1 MVKSSFEHYKYVF
14 ATKLGNF
21 VTSSGW
27 CFVTF
32 KLFLLKISKMK
43 NVITFLVL
51 LVVNFCFG
59 QKKFDKSETEK
70 FQKTINSEY
79 ADPKTSPLIE
89 EDLKTFKALDFYPI
103 NSKYFVNA
111 KFVKAKNE
119 KVFEM
124 KTTGTRTPKYIKYG
138 TLFFTIDGVALQLNV
153 YRNIELSKTK
163 EYKDHLF
170 LPFSDLT
177 SGKESY
183 IGGRYIDLKVPKG
196 NTIAVDFNQAY
207 NPYCAYNHKYSC
219 PLVPLENDLKIE
231 IKAGVKTFH

>member
-1 MVKSSFEHYKYVF
+1 
-14 ATKLGNF
+14 
-21 VTSSGW
+21 
-27 CFVTF
+27 
-32 KLFLLKISKMK
+32 MK
-43 NVITFLVL
+43 NCIPFLLVL
-51 LVVNFCFG
+51 LVNFCFG
-59 QKKFDKSETEK
+59 QNKFNPKEAEK
-70 FQKTINSEY
+70 FQKKINSEY
-79 ADPKTSPLIE
+79 ADAKTSPLME
-89 EDLKTFKALDFYPI
+89 ADLKTFKTLDFFPV
-103 NSKYFVNA
+103 NAKYFVVA
-111 KFVKAKNE
+111 KFEKAENE

-138 TLFFTIDGVALQLNV
+138 TLSFTIDGVPLKLNV

-183 IGGRYIDLKVPKG
+183 IGGRYIDLTVPKG

-219 PLVPLENDLKIE
+219 PIVPLENDLNVE